1 MNACTGLLAR
11 TRIALVLC
19 LAACT
24 GMDAEQAG
32 IESGDEVAFDES
44 VSALD
49 EDRDAVEGFADEDTD
64 PVELIEGDSLEDCE
78 IVPHVFWQCCGCGM
92 ECEFDYICKVCDTWG
107 ECTPASAT
115 GRTRAGNCPPP
126 C

>member
-11 TRIALVLC
+11 TPIALVLC
-19 LAACT
+19 LAGCT
-24 GMDAEQAG
+24 GME
-32 IESGDEVAFDES
+32 GDEVAFDES
-44 VSALD
+44 VTAVD
-49 EDRDAVEGFADEDTD
+49 EDRDAVEGFADQDTD
-64 PVELIEGDSLEDCE
+64 PVELSGGDDLEAEDCE

-107 ECTPASAT
+107 ECSPASAT